1 MTNYILLS
9 AENSIL
15 CSKFCVITNYHKIL
29 KCMTTRVHTLHCMMT
44 IFNSEVYYVHIHK
57 GNFRV
62 VALYQLPFSACYTFL
77 SFHSFFELTSP
88 PFHGPTE
95 HFVFMLYHQT
105 IYLHMNR
112 PYSIIKAIF
121 IQIFSRPSPSVHK
134 SESINFQGDFHTIAF
149 EAYALFR
156 VHKVYPSKTSWKVP
170 LSLCFPA

>member
-1 MTNYILLS
+1 
-9 AENSIL
+9 
-15 CSKFCVITNYHKIL
+15 
-29 KCMTTRVHTLHCMMT
+29 MMT

-88 PFHGPTE
+88 PFQGPTE

-149 EAYALFR
+149 EAYALFECIR
-156 VHKVYPSKTSWKVP
+156 YTHRKRHGKSLF
-170 LSLCFPA
+170 LSASRPNHTCLQHRFFE